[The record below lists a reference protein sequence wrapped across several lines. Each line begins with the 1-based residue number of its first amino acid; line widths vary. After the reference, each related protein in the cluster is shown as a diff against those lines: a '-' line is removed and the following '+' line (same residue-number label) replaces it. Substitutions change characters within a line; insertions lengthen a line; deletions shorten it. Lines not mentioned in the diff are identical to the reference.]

1 MGIEY
6 RSGRSNQRGGE
17 RHILQKIKNR
27 RKLSRKKNLSLSLS
41 VARAFK
47 RDGLQVVLTSLR
59 GTGSELQVT
68 PMTELQSSSCSS
80 VSQNRVDS
88 FDLVGIVMGSVGIG
102 ILGCMDLFFERH
114 QQNPV
119 SEKGEIEKWQF

>member
-27 RKLSRKKNLSLSLS
+27 RKLSLSI
-41 VARAFK
+41 ARAFK
-47 RDGLQVVLTSLR
+47 RDGQQVVLTSLK

-68 PMTELQSSSCSS
+68 PMTELRSS
-80 VSQNRVDS
+80 
-88 FDLVGIVMGSVGIG
+88 
-102 ILGCMDLFFERH
+102 
-114 QQNPV
+114 
-119 SEKGEIEKWQF
+119 

>member
-6 RSGRSNQRGGE
+6 RSGRSNQRGGG

-27 RKLSRKKNLSLSLS
+27 RKLSRKKNLSLS

-80 VSQNRVDS
+80 VSQNSVDS

-102 ILGCMDLFFERH
+102 VLGCMDLFLERH
-114 QQNPV
+114 QQN
-119 SEKGEIEKWQF
+119 Q